1 MKGGSI
7 SLPRRL
13 RNLDGHG
20 PVGVLVPPAT
30 CGLEVQLLQTLDDGT
45 YAARPD
51 GPVVHLDDGRD
62 LEPRTGEEHLIG
74 GVELR
79 PVHVALHYG
88 HPKLFLR
95 ELHHGVAGYALQ
107 YVRRNRRRDERAL
120 PHEEDVGRAG
130 LRDLPILS
138 QEDGVVVAAPVGLVD
153 REGRVDVGARALG
166 PRRDGIVR
174 RAPPGGDADLQ
185 AGELHVVAHGDREGG
200 ELRMPQEVHTHRLH
214 GLERQRPY
222 IGVHAWGVAAQ
233 DLQRD
238 VAELVHAHGQVDVQ
252 QAAGLLEAL
261 VVLAQHE
268 DLQRAPLLAPVRP
281 DALEDARAV
290 VQGVGGRGEA
300 YLAQPDH
307 LASVVGPIGV
317 RRRECFTTH
326 RFSLPARPAGVS
338 IPSAASARNSC
349 PTFSTCDSA
358 SLRRIA
364 RKLEPPAWFSSTQSL
379 AHLPLWMSVRMV
391 RILSLAASSM
401 IFGPAV

>member
-20 PVGVLVPPAT
+20 PVGVLFPCAAG
-30 CGLEVQLLQTLDDGT
+30 GLEVQLLQTLGDGT

-51 GPVVHLDDGRD
+51 GPVVHRDDGRD
-62 LEPRTGEEHLIG
+62 LEPRPGEEHLIG
-74 GVELR
+74 GGELGAVYNPLDDR
-79 PVHVALHYG
+79 
-88 HPKLFLR
+88 HPELLAG
-95 ELHHGVAGYALQ
+95 ELHHGVTGYAFEDIG
-107 YVRRNRRRDERAL
+107 RNRRRDELAL
-120 PHEEDVGRAG
+120 PYEEDVGRAG
-130 LRDLPILS
+130 LRDLPVLR
-138 QEDGVVVAAPVGLVD
+138 QEDGVVVASPVGFID

-166 PRRDGIVR
+166 PCRYGIVR

-185 AGELHVVAHGDREGG
+185 AGELHVVAHGDREDG
-200 ELRMPQEVHTHRLH
+200 ELRLPRKVHPDGLHR
-214 GLERQRPY
+214 LERQRPY
-222 IGVHAWGVAAQ
+222 VGVHARGVATQ
-233 DLQRD
+233 DLQRG

-261 VVLAQHE
+261 VVLAQLE

-307 LASVVGPIGV
+307 LAPVVGPIGV
-317 RRRECFTTH
+317 GRRECFTTH
-326 RFSLPARPAGVS
+326 RLSPPARPAGVS